1 MHLYVFGNNVQS
13 NAAASVVRLV
23 FARLIESLEYF
34 LLGFILYAATGVGK
48 GQFRFV
54 PLTAISSEMLPLLGV
69 NLNAFDRIFVHILRI
84 LS

>member
-1 MHLYVFGNNVQS
+1 MYSQCQ
-13 NAAASVVRLV
+13 RLRCSTG

-48 GQFRFV
+48 GQFQIC
-54 PLTAISSEMLPLLGV
+54 ASYGNISEMLPLLGV

>member
-48 GQFRFV
+48 GQFQIC
-54 PLTAISSEMLPLLGV
+54 ASYGNIQ
-69 NLNAFDRIFVHILRI
+69 
-84 LS
+84 